1 MKWISDLRH
10 GARRAD
16 HADASA
22 HRVPASMQCMRHYR
36 AAHRSRRLM
45 AGMSMIELAVAV
57 PVLLGVGMGLVQ
69 LIMIYHA
76 RQSAEF
82 ALHEAARAGAVEHAD
97 VDAILGG
104 LARGLAPWK
113 EGASSMT
120 DKLAAEGKMMIAL
133 KAGLILPGHGAL
145 TSRMKLPVQNE
156 MFEIRQLSPTI
167 ESFEDWA
174 QPRVD
179 EASGRIVQGQ
189 DEIPNDNLHGRR
201 TRSRPNTGVAGHR
214 GNEPIGARS
223 GQTLSDANILRLQ
236 LTYGVEL
243 RVPGIST
250 LFLKALRTWYG
261 CDSTLGMLAN
271 ASAGEWRCVYYAQN
285 RLPVQ
290 ATATI
295 HMMSPVWRSPLL
307 QAAIPSEIP
316 LGQATTLGAGTLH
329 PLPVRKPVPVN
340 QGPAPTLH
348 GQPFMQKP
356 DAGLVYWG
364 SIGGGQGTHRN
375 PGHALTD
382 SGQAQG
388 GSAQV
393 TAEGT
398 LQAPATRP
406 EKKPVDDDNFV
417 KPPPSHGI
425 GHVAGQT
432 APQKPDAGKAAEKK
446 PAEDDNFVKPPPSH
460 GMGHL
465 AGRAAAQ
472 KLGG

>member
-1 MKWISDLRH
+1 
-10 GARRAD
+10 
-16 HADASA
+16 
-22 HRVPASMQCMRHYR
+22 
-36 AAHRSRRLM
+36 
-45 AGMSMIELAVAV
+45 MIELAVAV

-69 LIMIYHA
+69 LIMVYHA

-97 VDAILGG
+97 VDAILRG

-113 EGASSMT
+113 EGAGSMA
-120 DKLAAEGKMMIAL
+120 DKLAAEAKMLVAL
-133 KAGLILPGHGAL
+133 KAGHILPGHGAL

-156 MFEIRQLSPTI
+156 MFEIRQLSPSL

-179 EASGRIVQGQ
+179 ERSGRIVQGQ

-201 TRSRPNTGVAGHR
+201 TKSRPNTGMAGYR
-214 GNEPIGARS
+214 GQEPIGARS

-243 RVPGIST
+243 KVPGISS
-250 LFLKALRTWYG
+250 LFLKVLRTWHG

-271 ASAGEWRCVYYAQN
+271 VSAGDWRCVYYAQH

-307 QAAIPSEIP
+307 QEAIPSDIP
-316 LGQATTLGAGTLH
+316 LGQATRLGAGTLH
-329 PLPVRKPVPVN
+329 PLPPRKPVPVE

-348 GQPFMQKP
+348 GQPFMQRP
-356 DAGLVYWG
+356 DTGLALWG
-364 SIGGGQGTHRN
+364 SISGGGQGGQRT
-375 PGHALTD
+375 PGYALTG
-382 SGQAQG
+382 SGQTQG
-388 GSAQV
+388 GA
-393 TAEGT
+393 TLAAEGT
-398 LQAPATRP
+398 VQPPAAQP

-417 KPPPSHGI
+417 KPPPSHGM
-425 GHVAGQT
+425 GHVAGSAT
-432 APQKPDAGKAAEKK
+432 GQKPDAEKK
-446 PAEDDNFVKPPPSH
+446 PVEDDNFVKPPPSH
-460 GMGHL
+460 GVGHVMGHS
-465 AGRAAAQ
+465 AAQ
-472 KLGG
+472 KPGTEKKPANDDNFVKPPPSHGVGHVTGQATRQKQGA